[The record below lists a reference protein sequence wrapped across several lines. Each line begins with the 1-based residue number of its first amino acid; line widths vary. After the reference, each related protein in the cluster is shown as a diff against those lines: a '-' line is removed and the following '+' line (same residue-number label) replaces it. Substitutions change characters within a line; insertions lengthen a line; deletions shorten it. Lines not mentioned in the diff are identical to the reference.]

1 MHAKGGPLDAEYALF
16 TQNDLKLKATSIGQV
31 REVGYE
37 TSAEAALAR
46 LEELGATAALAERVA
61 TILRGSLGEH
71 YGRGPAVQKHV
82 PSLLACQI
90 LSASEYDTATK
101 RYRGAYLDLE
111 TLVEDLALPRA
122 STALQALSLAAFL
135 VEVKPELVV
144 VLSTEE
150 IAQEKPSGYR
160 SFQRVRFPDM
170 DAFPDALLELQK
182 KNRGP
187 RPSARERGPTRS
199 ELAAK
204 IQSDAEMID
213 GEHAH
218 EKLEALEAQIRT
230 RPVRTTGPLAPAD
243 LWAMETALDEGRTE
257 DLLGDIDALEQQSG
271 RTPATT
277 YLRARASLMTGAED
291 PRIIAERITALAL
304 SLSSFI
310 ELEVLAGE
318 CWVKAGE
325 WRRALPFARDVLSNP
340 GADELLR
347 ARAAKVAQVAEEA
360 SRVDAPRKTSS
371 REHTEALRSDLPSSP
386 PPPSVPPPA
395 GQERYPTP
403 TTTVPASIPPRASE
417 GPAASAPP
425 AQSLTPSAQQSAVS
439 AVRHDSPLTFGSSLD
454 AAWDLTMPL
463 PAPPAVPG
471 QNPAMPPPA
480 RIEPFPLA
488 DDAGNKRRSISTAP
502 PPPPEVPSLP
512 VRASAPVRG
521 RSGPPPASP
530 SRPPTLP
537 PTPADVGARKRE
549 SASEALRRSSPDI
562 RISSP
567 PPDETAQ
574 DERDERAAP
583 EVSEIRP
590 PSSKPFMRGASM
602 PPFAGHDPSQI
613 VIPRAGPTPRLA
625 LRELA
630 ETLPYPA
637 SNLSPHDVDDGSLP
651 ETAEE
656 ARVLFTRLTRELA
669 VDYRETLGIAIHTD
683 IDGLEAMQRYLIET
697 LPTGAVRTPGEAREV
712 RRHGAFLSE
721 VLARRLGAYWADI
734 SGSELGHWK
743 MIVPP
748 STQVW
753 PFGRIV
759 RFIRMRHRERDLVS
773 YFLELQN
780 AQISDAM

>member
-1 MHAKGGPLDAEYALF
+1 VHAKGGPLDAEYALF

-37 TSAEAALAR
+37 ATAEAALAR

-90 LSASEYDTATK
+90 LSASEYDTTTK

-111 TLVEDLALPRA
+111 TMVEDLGLPRA

-135 VEVKPELVV
+135 VEVKPDLAV

-150 IAQEKPSGYR
+150 LASEKPSGYR
-160 SFQRVRFPDM
+160 SFQRVRLPDM

-182 KNRGP
+182 RNRGP
-187 RPSARERGPTRS
+187 RPTSRERGPSRS

-204 IQSDAEMID
+204 IQSDAEMIES
-213 GEHAH
+213 EHAH
-218 EKLEALEAQIRT
+218 EKLEALEAEIRSRPT
-230 RPVRTTGPLAPAD
+230 RTSGPLADPD
-243 LWAMETALDEGRTE
+243 LWAIETALDEGRVD
-257 DLLGDIDALEQQSG
+257 DLLGDIDALEQQRG

-291 PRIIAERITALAL
+291 PRIVAERITALAL

-318 CWVKAGE
+318 AWVKAGE

-347 ARAAKVAQVAEEA
+347 SRAAKVTQVAEEA

-371 REHTEALRSDLPSSP
+371 REHVAAVRGPADVPSSP
-386 PPPSVPPPA
+386 PPPSPAAARAAERRVTPHATVPPSMPPPA
-395 GQERYPTP
+395 TV
-403 TTTVPASIPPRASE
+403 VPAEEPSDHGASE
-417 GPAASAPP
+417 GLP
-425 AQSLTPSAQQSAVS
+425 
-439 AVRHDSPLTFGSSLD
+439 TFGSSLD
-454 AAWDLTMPL
+454 AAWDLNLPL
-463 PAPPAVPG
+463 PGPPAVPTDA
-471 QNPAMPPPA
+471 PAPA
-480 RIEPFPLA
+480 PRVEPFPLA
-488 DDAGNKRRSISTAP
+488 DDASERRRGASTAP
-502 PPPPEVPSLP
+502 PPP
-512 VRASAPVRG
+512 ASPPAK
-521 RSGPPPASP
+521 RSGLPPPAP
-530 SRPPTLP
+530 SRPPTMP

-562 RISSP
+562 RISAP
-567 PPDETAQ
+567 PPEDAP
-574 DERDERAAP
+574 DPGGSP
-583 EVSEIRP
+583 EVRA
-590 PSSKPFMRGASM
+590 PSSRPFMRGASM
-602 PPFAGHDPSQI
+602 PPFAGHDPSQV
-613 VIPRAGPTPRLA
+613 VIPRPGPTPRLA

-630 ETLPYPA
+630 ETLPFPPGIAPGVADEADLPA
-637 SNLSPHDVDDGSLP
+637 
-651 ETAEE
+651 TADE

-683 IDGLEAMQRYLIET
+683 LEGLEAMQRYLIET

-734 SGSELGHWK
+734 SGNELGHWK

-780 AQISDAM
+780 AQLSDAM

>member
-1 MHAKGGPLDAEYALF
+1 MHAKGGALDAEYALF

-101 RYRGAYLDLE
+101 QYRGAYLDLE
-111 TLVEDLALPRA
+111 TLVEDLGLPRA

-144 VLSTEE
+144 ILSTEE
-150 IAQEKPSGYR
+150 LAQEKPSGYR

-187 RPSARERGPTRS
+187 RPSARDRGPTRS

-213 GEHAH
+213 GAHAQ

-230 RPVRTTGPLAPAD
+230 RPVRTTGPLAPPA

-325 WRRALPFARDVLSNP
+325 WRRALPFARDVISNP

-347 ARAAKVAQVAEEA
+347 ARAAKVTQVAEEA

-371 REHTEALRSDLPSSP
+371 REHAEALRSDLP
-386 PPPSVPPPA
+386 PPPSAPPPA
-395 GQERYPTP
+395 PERYPTP
-403 TTTVPASIPPRASE
+403 TTTVPASIPPRAPS
-417 GPAASAPP
+417 GAPDASVPP
-425 AQSLTPSAQQSAVS
+425 AQSLTPSAQQAAVS

-463 PAPPAVPG
+463 PGPPAVPG

-488 DDAGNKRRSISTAP
+488 DDAGSKRRSISTAP
-502 PPPPEVPSLP
+502 PPPLEIPSLP
-512 VRASAPVRG
+512 LRPSAPVRG

-567 PPDETAQ
+567 PPDETAH
-574 DERDERAAP
+574 DDERA
-583 EVSEIRP
+583 EVDVSEMRP
-590 PSSKPFMRGASM
+590 PSSTPFMRGASM
-602 PPFAGHDPSQI
+602 PPFAGHDASQI
-613 VIPRAGPTPRLA
+613 VVPRGGPSPRLA

-630 ETLPYPA
+630 ETLAYPA
-637 SNLSPHDVDDGSLP
+637 GNLSPHDVDDGSLP

-683 IDGLEAMQRYLIET
+683 LDGLEAMQRYLIET

-721 VLARRLGAYWADI
+721 VLTRRLGAYWADI

-780 AQISDAM
+780 AQLSDAM